1 MTRRVAV
8 VTDSTASLP
17 PDLVERHGLAVAPLH
32 VVLDGREGAEGVDVW
47 PADVRR
53 VLAARGGRVS
63 TSRPSP
69 VELAEVYREAAERAG
84 VSAVVAVHLSGELSG
99 TVEAARLAASSLG
112 DLDVRVVDTGVIA
125 MGLGFCAVAA
135 AVAAADGADPDEVAT
150 AALRRAEGAAVL
162 FYADTLEHLRR
173 GGRIGS
179 AAHLLGTA
187 LAVKPLLHVVDGE
200 IRLLEK
206 VRTSGRALQRLEEIA
221 VERAGDD
228 SVDVAVHQ
236 FGAEDRAR
244 VLEERLRRRIPDMRS
259 LRVLE
264 VSAAVAAHTGPGSL
278 GVVVSRR

>member
-1 MTRRVAV
+1 MTQRVAV

-17 PDLVERHGLAVAPLH
+17 LELVERHGLVVAPLH
-32 VVLDGREGAEGVDVW
+32 VVLDGREGAEGIDVW
-47 PADVRR
+47 PADVARA
-53 VLAARGGRVS
+53 LTARGGRVT

-69 VELAEVYREAAERAG
+69 VELAEVYREAAERVGA
-84 VSAVVAVHLSGELSG
+84 SAVVAVHLSGELSG
-99 TVEAARLAASSLG
+99 TVEAARLAAGYLN
-112 DLDVRVVDTGVIA
+112 DLDVRVVDTRVIA

-135 AVAAADGADPDEVAT
+135 ARAAAGGAGPDEVE
-150 AALRRAEGAAVL
+150 AAAVRRAEGAAVL

-221 VERAGDD
+221 VDRAGDRH
-228 SVDVAVHQ
+228 VDVAVHQ
-236 FGAEDRAR
+236 FGAEDRGR
-244 VLEERLRRRIPDMRS
+244 MLGERLRRRIPDVRS
-259 LRVLE
+259 LWVLE

-278 GVVVSRR
+278 GVVVSSR